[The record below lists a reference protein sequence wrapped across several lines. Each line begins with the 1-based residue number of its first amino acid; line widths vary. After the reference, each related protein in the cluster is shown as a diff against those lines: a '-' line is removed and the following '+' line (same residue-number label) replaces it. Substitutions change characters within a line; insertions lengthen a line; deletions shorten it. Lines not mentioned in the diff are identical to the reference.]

1 MKILVTNDDG
11 INSYGLKILVDVAR
25 QFGEVFCIAPMTEQ
39 SGKSHSII
47 IKDPIQILQEKDIV
61 EGVRTYSVNGTPGDC
76 VRIAYY
82 YLKEEFD
89 IVFSGVNNGY
99 NLGEDILYSGT
110 VGAASEGVLC
120 GKKAIAFSTER
131 NHFENIV
138 DELN

>member
-82 YLKEEFD
+82 YLKEEYVKTML
-89 IVFSGVNNGY
+89 IK
-99 NLGEDILYSGT
+99 I
-110 VGAASEGVLC
+110 
-120 GKKAIAFSTER
+120 ISTNSNRGLEYI
-131 NHFENIV
+131 NKFNVKIFW
-138 DELN
+138 NFKFN